1 MVITSSPW
9 PSASLYD
16 YFQVTTILTQR
27 ATATPAQLE
36 RWADRLLEV
45 ESLEAVFNGG

>member
-27 ATATPAQLE
+27 GA
-36 RWADRLLEV
+36 
-45 ESLEAVFNGG
+45 